1 VESIGA
7 DVDLG
12 AFAFDVDHRH
22 HPAVEVEDRDRLGVP
37 GGYHRG
43 APERSSALVLDAPAV
58 RLEVGIAGEVVARI
72 QLDAVP
78 VRVAELAAT
87 AGGTVVDVPVV
98 LGATVAAGEALVRLD
113 TATIDA
119 EIAEARAAVDAAAAR
134 AAQARAL
141 RTQADEQVG
150 VAEAGLD
157 QAEAALK
164 TARDNNVRER
174 EAAAA
179 RTAARAQVRVARA
192 AATAA
197 AEGIVAAEADLRRAE
212 AALASL
218 GRSRDRLAI
227 LAPFAG
233 TVAGLPVREYA
244 FVAPGQVVVR
254 LADTSAW
261 EFVATELDESG
272 IAGVRQGARATVTLD
287 GVPGVAIPGTVA
299 RLGSYGQDR
308 QGGVVYEVVV
318 VPDAAVPDGVRWNMT
333 ATIAI
338 KVGG

>member
-1 VESIGA
+1 MS
-7 DVDLG
+7 DVRVPERGMGRRLVLVLG
-12 AFAFDVDHRH
+12 LA
-22 HPAVEVEDRDRLGVP
+22 AVVTAVAVATMLGVFSGAGP
-37 GGYHRG
+37 GSG
-43 APERSSALVLDAPAV
+43 AATPGAGAGSAPPPVAIVD
-58 RLEVGIAGEVVARI
+58 EVVADGI
-72 QLDAVP
+72 AVP

-119 EIAEARAAVDAAAAR
+119 EIAGARAAVDAAAAR

-218 GRSRDRLAI
+218 ERSRDRLAI